1 MVTGSSNL
9 IDIKGYLNHTTTEA
23 ICVDVDDEEDVWLPK
38 ALIEWVENPDGSI
51 TITLQESLAY
61 EKGLI

>member
-1 MVTGSSNL
+1 MVTCSSNL
-9 IDIKGYLNHTTTEA
+9 IDIEGYLNHQTLEA
-23 ICVDVDDEEDVWLPK
+23 ICVDVDDAEDVWLPK
-38 ALIEWVENPDGSI
+38 QLIEWVENPDGSI

>member
-9 IDIKGYLNHTTTEA
+9 IDIEGYLNHKTLEA
-23 ICVDVDDEEDVWLPK
+23 ICVDVDDVEDVWLPI
-38 ALIEWVENPDGSI
+38 ALVEWEENPDGSI
-51 TITLQESLAY
+51 TITLPESLAY